1 MQHQL
6 AAGGEAPPGRPPWL
20 EDEVKASE
28 APSRRA
34 LAARGS
40 HDKRTLTDAERDAV
54 EQGRLFGRLPLALR
68 DAILGR
74 AYVWRFKDGE
84 QVLPADGQP
93 GHWLGVASG
102 ELLGRSHSAQEGKPI
117 PTHLLGP
124 GAWLT
129 VYSPLCGVR
138 QRGIEFVASGP
149 TCVLALSR
157 DDTLDLCSRWPELV
171 MAMLSLCAINLR
183 YAHLIL
189 QEAQTSTL
197 EQTLLRWLE
206 SGVQFDDDR
215 HDGSGKVYR
224 SVVPQAA
231 LALSAGV
238 SRQRWNA
245 GMARLEAMGLL
256 ERVKEGLRVP
266 DSARLEAALTE
277 RGLRETARYLQA
289 DAQPVSPALPL
300 DAAPLP
306 IRALRDDERSAL
318 DSSPWYRRLSPPLR
332 DKLLP
337 QLEVLRLRDKAKV
350 AAVDHRPPGWVAVL
364 RGGLRLVSRSPFS
377 DRGTPG
383 PRSGTFLA
391 EMPPGATFFEHALLD
406 SGNSGV
412 DVRCEG
418 DTTLV
423 LLRQEPFVALM
434 AADPEFRLGLLK
446 WLGIC
451 HHEICIMKLTL
462 ALAMPERLQGWL
474 HVLGHQRGLADGS
487 WVTIPMNL
495 TQQDIASSLGTTRQY
510 VAKALK
516 ELEGA
521 GALMR
526 LPDSI
531 KSRGDLF
538 PGLAAYERLRARTDL
553 TCTAS
558 SSLS

>member
-1 MQHQL
+1 M
-6 AAGGEAPPGRPPWL
+6 
-20 EDEVKASE
+20 
-28 APSRRA
+28 
-34 LAARGS
+34 ARET
-40 HDKRTLTDAERDAV
+40 HDSRTLTDAERDAV

-84 QVLPADGQP
+84 RVLPAGAQP

-102 ELLGRSHSAQEGKPI
+102 ELLGRTCSAQEGQSI

-124 GAWLT
+124 GAWMTL
-129 VYSPLCGVR
+129 YSPVCVVR
-138 QRGIEFVASGP
+138 RRGIEFVASGP
-149 TCVLALSR
+149 TCVLAVSR
-157 DDTLDLCSRWPELV
+157 DDTLELCSRGPELV

-183 YAHLIL
+183 YAHLIV

-206 SGVQFDDDR
+206 SGVQIEDGR
-215 HDGSGKVYR
+215 RDGSFKVYR

-231 LALSAGV
+231 LALSSGV
-238 SRQRWNA
+238 SRQSWNA

-266 DSARLEAALTE
+266 DSARLEAALKE

-289 DAQPVSPALPL
+289 DAQPVSAAAPL
-300 DAAPLP
+300 DAEPLP

-318 DSSPWYRRLSPPLR
+318 DSCPWYMRLSQPLR

-337 QLEVLRLRDKAKV
+337 QLQVLRLRDQAQV

-364 RGGLRLVSRSPFS
+364 RGGLRLVSRAPFT
-377 DRGTPG
+377 DPATPG
-383 PRSGTFLA
+383 RRPGTVLA
-391 EMPPGATFFEHALLD
+391 EMPPGSTFFEHALID
-406 SGNSGV
+406 GGNSGV
-412 DVRCEG
+412 DVGCEG
-418 DTTLV
+418 DTTL
-423 LLRQEPFVALM
+423 LLLKQDPFLALM
-434 AADPEFRLGLLK
+434 AAEPEFRLGLLH

-451 HHEICIMKLTL
+451 HHQICIMKLTL
-462 ALAMPERLQGWL
+462 ALPMPERLQGWL
-474 HVLGHQRGLADGS
+474 HVLGHQRGAADGP
-487 WVTIPMNL
+487 WVTIPMKL
-495 TQQDIASSLGTTRQY
+495 TLQEIASSLGTTRQY

-521 GALMR
+521 GAVVR

-531 KSRGDLF
+531 KMRGDLF
-538 PGLAAYERLRARTDL
+538 PRLGAYEGLRARHE
-553 TCTAS
+553 AARHR
-558 SSLS
+558 